1 MPTIKA
7 EENPD
12 LVNEMIQSVLS
23 DADTDVEPDD
33 EDSLIVPPPDT
44 VFDLPAGLSMPGFPV
59 QTELEVR
66 ELTGRDEQA
75 IARSKTPSATAEAIL
90 MRGVVRVGDVE
101 SSKDMLNAMLAGDR
115 DFALLKIFAVTFG
128 SEVELTRYCPG
139 CETEVEI
146 TVDVNED
153 VPIKTLPTP
162 SAAYFEVTGK
172 SGTIKATLPTGITQK
187 ALQDAGNKTYSEL
200 STILLA
206 NTVLEI
212 NGRPVLG
219 EADVLAMSIKDRR
232 TVAEAIATKSP
243 GPRLQDVTKSCP
255 ECETELEVPLSLAA
269 LFQF

>member
-1 MPTIKA
+1 
-7 EENPD
+7 
-12 LVNEMIQSVLS
+12 
-23 DADTDVEPDD
+23 
-33 EDSLIVPPPDT
+33 
-44 VFDLPAGLSMPGFPV
+44 
-59 QTELEVR
+59 
-66 ELTGRDEQA
+66 
-75 IARSKTPSATAEAIL
+75 
-90 MRGVVRVGDVE
+90 
-101 SSKDMLNAMLAGDR
+101 MLNAMLAGDR
-115 DFALLKIFAVTFG
+115 DFELLKIFAVTFG
-128 SEVELTRYCPG
+128 SEVQLTRYCPG

-153 VPIKTLPTP
+153 VPIKTLDDP
-162 SAAYFEVTGK
+162 SDAYFEVKGK